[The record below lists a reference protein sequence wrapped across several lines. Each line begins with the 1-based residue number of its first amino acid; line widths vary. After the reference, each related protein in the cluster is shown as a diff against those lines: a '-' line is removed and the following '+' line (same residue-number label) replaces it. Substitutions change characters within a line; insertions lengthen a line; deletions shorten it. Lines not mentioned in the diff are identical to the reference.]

1 MEKKVIYQ
9 IFTRVCCNSGGQNIP
24 GGDIRTNGSGKL
36 EYFTP
41 TVLEHIKSMGVTHIW
56 FTDGS
61 YSYLVHRSDSPRI
74 MHQLPQL
81 WHSAVTPGY
90 SERPRRLTLCH
101 T

>member
-41 TVLEHIKSMGVTHIW
+41 IVLEQIKAMGVTHIW
-56 FTDGS
+56 FTGLIAHAS
-61 YSYLVHRSDSPRI
+61 CTGYHSFGI
-74 MHQLPQL
+74 PQSHL
-81 WHSAVTPGY
+81 
-90 SERPRRLTLCH
+90 
-101 T
+101 